1 MSERFCPVCG
11 RANRSDLPR
20 CMNCG
25 QRMMP
30 SAPVDGGRSVLL
42 RHEDDEAQTVAS
54 QRTGTHT
61 PWWQTPDGTGFG
73 SIPPPPQ
80 VKEEM
85 ERFAAR
91 EEAKASVARAEE
103 AAKEATLAHE
113 RKKAAAALARS
124 AAAVARAN
132 KGVPTAIVHSATFDT
147 PAKSAAGSPTAAQ
160 VECVRCGTAPPSGGG
175 FSFCLSCGGDLTP
188 GTTAFKTGSV
198 STPSAVRPVTSTHSV
213 SAPNNGASNGGLRMQ
228 QADAKTGNSTGIV
241 SITSVTTTTTH
252 TSSFPPAVAAL
263 MSFFVPGLGQIVNGQ
278 IGKGVVLL
286 LASFFVSAIL
296 AIPTM
301 GLFPLLGRIVA
312 AVDAYRIA
320 EKRRKGAVVRPDEW
334 DV

>member
-30 SAPVDGGRSVLL
+30 AVPIDGGRSVLL
-42 RHEDDEAQTVAS
+42 RHEDDEAQTVAA

-61 PWWQTPDGTGFG
+61 PWWQTPDGSTFG

-103 AAKEATLAHE
+103 AAKEATLVHE

-132 KGVPTAIVHSATFDT
+132 KGVPTPIVHGAKYNT
-147 PAKSAAGSPTAAQ
+147 PAESAAAQ
-160 VECVRCGTAPPSGGG
+160 LECVRCGTAPPSGGG

-188 GTTAFKTGSV
+188 GTVAFKTGAV
-198 STPSAVRPVTSTHSV
+198 STPGAVRPITSTHSV
-213 SAPNNGASNGGLRMQ
+213 SAPNNGTSGLRMQ
-228 QADAKTGNSTGIV
+228 QADAKIGKGGNSTGIV
-241 SITSVTTTTTH
+241 SITSVTTTTH

-286 LASFFVSAIL
+286 LASFFVTAIL
-296 AIPTM
+296 SIPTM

-312 AVDAYRIA
+312 AMDAYRIA
-320 EKRRKGAVVRPDEW
+320 EKQRNGATVRPDEW